1 MNKIKNISLFI
12 IIQLLVGLAPLHL
25 YAQQPEAGIELDRRV
40 EQFLETH
47 KHDFRDMNVLEK
59 DGQLLYD
66 LVIEGKYTRALE
78 IGTSTGYSGI
88 YLAWAHSKTGG
99 KLKNSYL
106 IHVR

>member
-1 MNKIKNISLFI
+1 MNTLKTIFVVFGF
-12 IIQLLVGLAPLHL
+12 QLMIGIAPLHL

-47 KHDFRDMNVLEK
+47 KHDFRDMNVPEK

-88 YLAWAHSKTGG
+88 YMAWALSKTGG

-106 IHVR
+106 IHAR